1 MAGKRWIR
9 GLVGV
14 WLLSLSSASCDEVAC
29 TNEGI
34 FAIAVRVEDSATGE
48 KITSTPIGIVTY
60 GESQDTLYASPNH
73 VLSGGPIHADTY
85 DVEVRAEGYQVWRR
99 ENVVVGESG
108 RCSKIQTAELTA
120 RMVRLAA
127 AG

>member
-1 MAGKRWIR
+1 MAGKQWIR

-14 WLLSLSSASCDEVAC
+14 WLLGLFTVSCGEIVC

-34 FAIAVRVEDSATGE
+34 FAIRVRVEDSATGGQ
-48 KITSTPIGIVTY
+48 ITSTPIGIVTY
-60 GESQDTLYASPNH
+60 GEGQDTLYASRNH

-85 DVEVRAEGYQVWRR
+85 DVEVRADGYQVWRR
-99 ENVVVGESG
+99 ENVVVRESG
-108 RCSKIQTAELTA
+108 RCSKVQTVELTA

-127 AG
+127 GG